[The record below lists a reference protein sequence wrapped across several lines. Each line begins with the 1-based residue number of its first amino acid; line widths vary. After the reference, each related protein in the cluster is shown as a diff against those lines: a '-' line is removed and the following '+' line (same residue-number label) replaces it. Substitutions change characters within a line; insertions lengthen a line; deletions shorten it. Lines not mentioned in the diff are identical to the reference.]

1 MGMTPEALDIIER
14 LFKALIFV
22 PTIALIGWWIFTNLL
37 DRTLTLE
44 EAATGFLLL
53 GAAFALGVISIIS
66 GGWGFLGVIAVV
78 YLALV
83 ALLVW
88 EYIYWRRREREHHL
102 SEITRYQQAIEQ
114 DPTNAAAYSFLG
126 ENLMRLRR
134 FDEAQEAFEKA
145 LQLDPESKRDRRLLR
160 LAKERRPQYPWRRTD

>member
-1 MGMTPEALDIIER
+1 MTPEAIAFIER
-14 LFKALIFV
+14 IFKAMIFV
-22 PTIALIGWWIFTNLL
+22 PMIGLVGWWLFTNWI
-37 DRTLTLE
+37 DRTLSLE
-44 EAATGFLLL
+44 EAVTGLFLL
-53 GAAFALGVISIIS
+53 GAAFVLGVISIIS

-102 SEITRYQQAIEQ
+102 SEIARYQQAVEQ

-126 ENLMRLRR
+126 ENLLSLRR
-134 FDEAQEAFEKA
+134 FDEAQVAVEKA

>member
-1 MGMTPEALDIIER
+1 MTPEALAIIER

-22 PTIALIGWWIFTNLL
+22 PTIGLVGWWIFTNWL
-37 DRTLTLE
+37 DRTLSLE
-44 EAATGFLLL
+44 ETVIASLLL
-53 GAAFALGVISIIS
+53 GAAFALGVVSIIA
-66 GGWGFLGVIAVV
+66 GGWGFLGVIAIV

-102 SEITRYQQAIEQ
+102 SEIARYQQAVEQ

-126 ENLMRLRR
+126 ENLLRLRR
-134 FDEAQEAFEKA
+134 FEDAQEAVEKA

>member
-1 MGMTPEALDIIER
+1 MTLEAIAIIER
-14 LFKALIFV
+14 IFKAMIFV
-22 PTIALIGWWIFTNLL
+22 PMIALVGWWLFTNWL
-37 DRTLTLE
+37 DRTLSLE
-44 EAATGFLLL
+44 ETVTGFFLL
-53 GAAFALGVISIIS
+53 GAAFVLGVISIIS

-102 SEITRYQQAIEQ
+102 SEIARYQQAIEQ

-126 ENLMRLRR
+126 ENLLSLRR
-134 FDEAQEAFEKA
+134 FDEAQEAVEKA